1 MKWVR
6 IRAASRDDMDAVM
19 KIEETCFALPWAR
32 DDVERDITDNILSAY
47 FVAET
52 SGSVCGCAGMWVVS
66 DECHIMTIAVTP
78 EHRRSGIGAML
89 LMKLMDEARLRGA
102 SRYFLEV
109 RASNTPAIG
118 MYEKFGFKTIDVRRA
133 YYENNKEDAVI
144 MMKEDRMIPPGD
156 ERTRSDRLDE
166 TR

>member
-1 MKWVR
+1 MKWIR
-6 IRAASRDDMDAVM
+6 IRAASQDDIDAVM
-19 KIEETCFALPWAR
+19 KIEETCFSLPWAR
-32 DDVERDITDNILSAY
+32 EEIERDIADNILSAY

-102 SRYFLEV
+102 SRWFLEV
-109 RASNTPAIG
+109 RASNAPAIG
-118 MYEKFGFKTIDVRRA
+118 MYEKFGFRTIDVRKA
-133 YYENNKEDAVI
+133 YYENNKEDAAI
-144 MMKEDRMIPPGD
+144 MMKEDRMIPAGD
-156 ERTRSDRLDE
+156 ERIGLDRFDE
-166 TR
+166 RR

>member
-6 IRAASRDDMDAVM
+6 IRAASRDDIDAVM
-19 KIEETCFALPWAR
+19 EIEETCFSLPWAR
-32 DDVERDITDNILSAY
+32 GDVERDIADNILSAY

-52 SGSVCGCAGMWVVS
+52 AGAVCGCAGMWVVS
-66 DECHIMTIAVTP
+66 DECHIMTIAVAP

-109 RASNTPAIG
+109 RASNAPAIG

-144 MMKEDRMIPPGD
+144 MMKEERIIPTGD
-156 ERTRSDRLDE
+156 ERTGENKPDE
-166 TR
+166 KR

>member
-6 IRAASRDDMDAVM
+6 IRRATTRDIDAVM
-19 KIEETCFALPWAR
+19 ELEKTCFALPWTR
-32 DDVERDITDNILSAY
+32 EDFERDISENILAAY

-52 SGSVCGCAGMWVVS
+52 SGAVCGCAGMWVVC

-89 LMKLMDEARLRGA
+89 LMKLMDDARVRGA

-109 RASNTPAIG
+109 RVSNAPAIG
-118 MYEKFGFKTIDVRRA
+118 MYEKFGFKVIDIRKA
-133 YYENNKEDAVI
+133 YYENNGEDAAI
-144 MMKEDRMIPPGD
+144 MAKVEREILAERRKD
-156 ERTRSDRLDE
+156 ESAR
-166 TR
+166 